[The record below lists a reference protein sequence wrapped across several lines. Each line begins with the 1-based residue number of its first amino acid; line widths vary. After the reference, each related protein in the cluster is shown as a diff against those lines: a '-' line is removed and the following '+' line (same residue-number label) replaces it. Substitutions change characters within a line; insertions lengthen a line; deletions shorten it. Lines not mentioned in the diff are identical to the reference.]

1 MSRTLVPSP
10 TRQMAS
16 NHRRRHRNTVPVKTV
31 ALRFVGH
38 MFIAMGAVLLLYLL
52 HSLLVTGLT
61 TRQAQASLRQ
71 AWELHL
77 TDGLFPDADGGFGD
91 ETPEPIQP
99 GEAVAVLQFARPGSL
114 ERPVQNGP
122 LYVVEGVGVEDL
134 KKGPGHYSNTA
145 MPGERGNFAVAGHR
159 TTYGNPFFNLDDL
172 RQYDEIYVT
181 DRQGTQWVY
190 AVVRQ
195 EIVSPHAERVLKPD
209 PLGTGRP
216 TLTLT
221 TCHPRFSNAQRL
233 VVFAELQGATISQTP
248 GGSA

>member
-1 MSRTLVPSP
+1 
-10 TRQMAS
+10 MAA
-16 NHRRRHRNTVPVKTV
+16 NHRPRHRKPVRVKTV
-31 ALRFVGH
+31 LLRSVGH
-38 MFIAMGAVLLLYLL
+38 MLIALGAVVLLYLL
-52 HSLLVTGLT
+52 YSLLVTGLT

-77 TDGLFPDADGGFGD
+77 TDGLFPDADGEFGD
-91 ETPEPIQP
+91 ERPEPVQP

-122 LYVVEGVGVEDL
+122 LYVVEGVSVEDL
-134 KKGPGHYSNTA
+134 KKGPGRYPDTA

-159 TTYGNPFFNLDDL
+159 TTYGNPFFHLDDL
-172 RQYDEIYVT
+172 RPHDEIYVT

-190 AVVRQ
+190 SVVRQ

-233 VVFAELQGATISQTP
+233 VVFAQLQGASISQTP
-248 GGSA
+248 GDQV